1 MPRYTSASKPR
12 SDDDYDHDFGPI
24 PIPNIKAVLRSD
36 FLRRLLYRI
45 AVVSSLAACATGLAF
60 VASAPLVNDLGL
72 LKVGVYNHHTEPQA
86 IVSFGFLGYCIQD
99 VR

>member
-1 MPRYTSASKPR
+1 M
-12 SDDDYDHDFGPI
+12 
-24 PIPNIKAVLRSD
+24 
-36 FLRRLLYRI
+36 
-45 AVVSSLAACATGLAF
+45 VSSLAACATGLAF

-72 LKVGVYNHHTEPQA
+72 LKVGVYNNHTEPQA